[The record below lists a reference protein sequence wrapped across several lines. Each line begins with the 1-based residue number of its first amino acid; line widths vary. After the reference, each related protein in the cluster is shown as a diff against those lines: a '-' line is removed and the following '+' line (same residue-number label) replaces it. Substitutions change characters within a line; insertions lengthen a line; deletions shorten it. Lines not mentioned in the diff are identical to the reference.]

1 MFDGM
6 SAGNL
11 KKIIFLEIKTGVSGL
26 NRNEQMIKNC
36 LAEKRVGYEV
46 WRNK

>member
-11 KKIIFLEIKTGVSGL
+11 RKIVFLEIKSGVSNL

-36 LAEKRVGYEV
+36 LAEKRESYEV
-46 WRNK
+46 